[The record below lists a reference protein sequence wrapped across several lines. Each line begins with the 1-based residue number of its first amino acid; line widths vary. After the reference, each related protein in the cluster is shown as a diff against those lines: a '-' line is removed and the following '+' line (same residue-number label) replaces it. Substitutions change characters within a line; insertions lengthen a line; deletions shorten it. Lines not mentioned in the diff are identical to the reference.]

1 MITEYQ
7 FVEGPAT
14 TEKLLLLRCQGPTD
28 SDTARRSC
36 WVPSGRAMDVM
47 MLLLLRWS
55 VNLDT
60 GASLLRT
67 RSSGPSVFSTGTC
80 NVPPSVFTTGTC
92 TVPPSVFSTGTC
104 TVPPCVFTTGTCT
117 VPPND
122 HATTANPRRLQQG
135 CPHLLA
141 PKFSKTST
149 LRSWMMSSLA
159 PPLST
164 GVEPAER
171 FYQHRTLRVDRR
183 ATVKDKGLPESSH
196 RTTDARRYWVSANVA
211 KTATGIRWMQ
221 SASPA
226 ASNLPAAVGSQ
237 DQPPQD
243 EARCPG
249 PLGSPANRTTNPT
262 DA

>member
-1 MITEYQ
+1 M
-7 FVEGPAT
+7 P
-14 TEKLLLLRCQGPTD
+14 L
-28 SDTARRSC
+28 
-36 WVPSGRAMDVM
+36 
-47 MLLLLRWS
+47 
-55 VNLDT
+55 
-60 GASLLRT
+60 
-67 RSSGPSVFSTGTC
+67 SVFSKGTC
-80 NVPPSVFTTGTC
+80 NVPQSAC
-92 TVPPSVFSTGTC
+92 SM
-104 TVPPCVFTTGTCT
+104 GTCT

-122 HATTANPRRLQQG
+122 HAPMANPRRLQQG
-135 CPHLLA
+135 CPRLLA

-149 LRSWMMSSLA
+149 LRSWMMLSLA

-196 RTTDARRYWVSANVA
+196 RTTDVRRYWVSANVA

-262 DA
+262 DVCGPGAAGRQAAEGPPTLNVASTFRVVDAT